1 MKHKR
6 LVLLILSLFTVVT
19 ITACGATKD
28 QSSNSSIKS
37 VETTSAVAAKAD
49 ANAGASI
56 KGPAVPMSK
65 EKKQGN
71 KIAIVYFSDPEV
83 ENVSSVQGNTEY
95 IAQIIQNKTK
105 GDVFRIEPQT
115 AYPVN
120 HAALVPIAK
129 KELLQDARPEIK
141 PMDTD
146 FRQYDTVF
154 IGYPIWWSDL
164 PMSVYTFLERQN
176 LAGKQIIL
184 FSTHGGS
191 GLANTVESIMDKETN
206 AKVNTNAFTVSRD
219 DVTKAEPAVLSWLK
233 SLGYN

>member
-1 MKHKR
+1 M
-6 LVLLILSLFTVVT
+6 LSLFTIVT
-19 ITACGATKD
+19 ITACSATKD
-28 QSSNSSIKS
+28 QTSSNSIKP
-37 VETTSAVAAKAD
+37 VETTAAVAVKVD

-65 EKKQGN
+65 EKEEDN

-83 ENVSSVQGNTEY
+83 EDVSSVQGNTEY

-105 GDVFRIEPQT
+105 GDAFRIEPQT

-129 KELLQDARPEIK
+129 NEVLQDARPEIK
-141 PMDTD
+141 LIDTD
-146 FRQYDTVF
+146 FSQYDTIF
-154 IGYPIWWSDL
+154 IGYTIWWSDL
-164 PMSVYTFLERQN
+164 PMSVYTFLEKQN

-191 GLANTVESIMDKETN
+191 GLANTVESIRDKETH
-206 AKVNTNAFTVSRD
+206 ATVNTNAFTVSRD
-219 DVTKAEPAVLSWLK
+219 DVTKAEPAVLSWLQ